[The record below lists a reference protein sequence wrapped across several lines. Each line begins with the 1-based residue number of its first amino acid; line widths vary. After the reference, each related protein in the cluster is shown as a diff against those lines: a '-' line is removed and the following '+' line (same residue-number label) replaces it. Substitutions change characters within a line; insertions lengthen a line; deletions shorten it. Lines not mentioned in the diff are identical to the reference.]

1 MDQNSAAELHQQVLS
16 LSTAISSSG
25 GGLTASIQR
34 LSRDLESTAKSLV
47 KDATSFTD
55 ARAQNERAAN
65 REFDRN
71 LQNVNDNSKRIGLAM
86 RTLESSLKNNSL
98 GLSIQETAKMLAQ
111 SSQLAMNEFH
121 AQVSAATK
129 SASGLPKEFSNV
141 YQQLTGLRTKLAT
154 AADFEALDDYVAM
167 QRKLIVMQQ
176 SYTDNI
182 AKVSQGMIQ
191 ADAGARRKY
200 LDNIQAF
207 VELSKEHNVNFMQ
220 FIREDDVAF
229 KEKIATSLAQN
240 KKLAGVLSDAEIDKL
255 AQAFDSTALLQNH
268 AKIIEG
274 TNAVAVALQNHATS
288 AKTMLKEAAIKRA
301 AAESALVNSIVSVQ
315 KDMRELGR
323 VRPETVHA
331 GMMAGV
337 STIFKGISDVL
348 KSAQTLM
355 IGPAAIAMQQGIEP
369 ARVAAADMGLSSEQL
384 QQTIASN
391 IDIARKM
398 AGGQEEYS
406 RAMQAGYRN
415 YMTLSG
421 GNPEI
426 AAKMEQQQL
435 RFIDLTSAGNLTEAQ
450 RNKLM
455 VDQAQDLRTLS
466 TITKMASPA
475 LSEWQAGLLQDS
487 EFRNSLM
494 LMNDQER
501 VNLSNTMKA
510 SIGLFTSFKF
520 TEEAALKLTEQFIK
534 LRGSTTAKTR
544 YQQANK
550 LALAASQAGMSPQ
563 QISDMRTLYMQG
575 KTTSEEFIK
584 LFTLLSTRQG
594 ELKASGMGSDSFA
607 IENWAD
613 NIAKLIPENMSQL
626 SKEITQQALLEG
638 NKNKDSTAGKEVNKA
653 LKDNEARKKSG
664 EDVTTGSNDVL
675 TNLWGEIDTK
685 VGTISKY
692 VETFG
697 GAIKGVGEMVAGAAQ
712 VALLTQIAINT
723 GGLSNLKSLIP
734 GLGGKGGKPPT
745 IPPGGTPAGNAPA
758 GTTKYRKIPTI
769 PPGGTPADN
778 ALTDIGKYRKPP
790 TVPPGGTPAGTLPAD
805 IGKYGKLKM
814 LGGSLAKSG
823 GVVLAGTALN
833 AVVDNDLQKQGGVAA
848 GIDTAMSDVLPWL
861 GAPGRALGS
870 AWMGGR
876 TIGRMFNKLGET
888 RDDKGNITDT
898 WGSRI
903 YDWTHGKE
911 QAELNAPVAIKP
923 KTPNLPVNP
932 AQATPDSFAA
942 EMLRDRQKQI
952 ADRMKEQQ
960 ASDKKASAGLP
971 PPDLTSKQMLTA
983 INTLNKNFEDY
994 AQFYRD
1000 VESDKAKSLTLD
1012 IDRTRKTTANQ

>member
-55 ARAQNERAAN
+55 AHAQNERAAN

-121 AQVSAATK
+121 AQVSAAIK
-129 SASGLPKEFSNV
+129 CASGLPKEFSNV

-191 ADAGARRKY
+191 ADAGARHKY

-331 GMMAGV
+331 GIMAGAN
-337 STIFKGISDVL
+337 TIFKGISDVL

-355 IGPAAIAMQQGIEP
+355 IGPAAIAMQQGIDP
-369 ARVAAADMGLSSEQL
+369 ARKAAADMGLSSEQL
-384 QQTIASN
+384 QQSIASN

-435 RFIDLTSAGNLTEAQ
+435 RFIELTNSGNLTEAQ

-455 VDQAQDLRTLS
+455 VEHAQDLRTLS

-487 EFRNSLM
+487 EFRDSLM
-494 LMNDQER
+494 TMNDKQR
-501 VNLSNTMKA
+501 ANLTNSMNA
-510 SIGLFTSFKF
+510 SVGLFTSLNF
-520 TEEAALKLTEQFIK
+520 TADAAMKLTEQFLK

-544 YQQANK
+544 YQQSFK
-550 LALAASQAGMSPQ
+550 LMSVAGQLGMSADKVQ
-563 QISDMRTLYMQG
+563 QLGQLHRSGQQS
-575 KTTSEEFIK
+575 SEEYQK
-584 LFTLLSTRQG
+584 LFAELSR
-594 ELKASGMGSDSFA
+594 LKAEKKATGLEGGSFA
-607 IENWAD
+607 NEHFADVLGERINFADELTKKIEQQS
-613 NIAKLIPENMSQL
+613 LI
-626 SKEITQQALLEG
+626 EG

-734 GLGGKGGKPPT
+734 GLGGKGGKNPT

-758 GTTKYRKIPTI
+758 GTTKYRKTPTI
-769 PPGGTPADN
+769 PPGGTPAGN
-778 ALTDIGKYRKPP
+778 
-790 TVPPGGTPAGTLPAD
+790 VPAD